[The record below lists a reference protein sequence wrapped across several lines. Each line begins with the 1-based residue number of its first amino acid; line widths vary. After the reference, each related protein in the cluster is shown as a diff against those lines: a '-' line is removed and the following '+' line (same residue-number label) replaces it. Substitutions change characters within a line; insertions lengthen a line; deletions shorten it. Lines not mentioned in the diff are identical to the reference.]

1 MDMAGYKDIL
11 GNEQIK
17 GHFKNAI
24 KLHKVSHAYILN
36 GDKGM
41 GKKMLSKTFAMA
53 LQCEKGAEE
62 PCMECR
68 SCRQVMSDSHPD
80 IKYITHGKPNVIAV
94 DEIREQI
101 NNDIQI
107 KPYSGPYKIYIVDEA
122 EKMNPQA
129 QNALLKTIEEPPEY
143 GIIIL
148 LTANSEMF
156 LPTIL
161 SRCVMLNMKLM
172 EKGQMRDYL
181 MKKLGIP
188 DYHADVITAFA
199 GGNLGKA
206 IRLASSEDF
215 SELKG
220 SVTHLLEYIG
230 DMETYEVVMA
240 VKQAEK
246 YKVDIDDYIDLM
258 MVWYR
263 DVLMFKVSRD
273 MNELTFKDEY
283 GYIKEQAERIS
294 FNGVEEILN
303 AMDKAKVR
311 IRANVN
317 FDLAIEMMYLT
328 IRDGLNGR

>member
-1 MDMAGYKDIL
+1 MAGYKDIL

-17 GHFKNAI
+17 EHFKNAI

-41 GKKMLSKTFAMA
+41 GKKMLSNAFAMA
-53 LQCEKGAEE
+53 LQCERGTEE

-68 SCRQVMSDSHPD
+68 SCRQVMSGNHPD
-80 IKYITHGKPNVIAV
+80 IKYITHEKPNVIAV
-94 DEIREQI
+94 DEVREQI

-107 KPYSGPYKIYIVDEA
+107 KPYSSPYKIYIVDEA
-122 EKMNPQA
+122 EKMNQQA

-148 LTANSEMF
+148 LTSNSEMF

-172 EKGQMRDYL
+172 EKEQMRDYL
-181 MKKLGIP
+181 MKKMGLP
-188 DYHADVITAFA
+188 DYHADVIIAFA

-215 SELKG
+215 NELKS

-240 VKQAEK
+240 VKQTEK
-246 YKVDIDDYIDLM
+246 YKVDIADYIDLM

-283 GYIKEQAERIS
+283 GYIKEQAEKIS
-294 FNGVEEILN
+294 FNGIEEILK
-303 AMDKAKVR
+303 AMEKAKVR

>member
-1 MDMAGYKDIL
+1 MAGYKDIL

-17 GHFKNAI
+17 EHFKNAI

-41 GKKMLSKTFAMA
+41 GKKMLSNVFAMA
-53 LQCEKGAEE
+53 LQCERGTEE

-68 SCRQVMSDSHPD
+68 SCKQVISGNHPD
-80 IKYITHGKPNVIAV
+80 IKYITHEKPNVIAV
-94 DEIREQI
+94 DEVREQI

-107 KPYSGPYKIYIVDEA
+107 KPYSSRYKIYIVDEA
-122 EKMNPQA
+122 EKMNLQA

-148 LTANSEMF
+148 LTSNSEMF

-181 MKKLGIP
+181 MKKMGLP
-188 DYHADVITAFA
+188 DYHADVIIAFS

-215 SELKG
+215 NELKS

-240 VKQAEK
+240 VKQVEK
-246 YKVDIDDYIDLM
+246 YKVDIADYIDLM

-263 DVLMFKVSRD
+263 DVLMFKASRD

-283 GYIKEQAERIS
+283 GYIKEQAEKIS
-294 FNGVEEILN
+294 FNGIEEILK
-303 AMDKAKVR
+303 AMEKAKVR

-328 IRDGLNGR
+328 IRDGLYGR

>member
-1 MDMAGYKDIL
+1 MAGYKDIL

-17 GHFKNAI
+17 EHFKNAI

-41 GKKMLSKTFAMA
+41 GKKMLSNVFAMA
-53 LQCEKGAEE
+53 LQCERGTEE

-68 SCRQVMSDSHPD
+68 SCRQVISGNHPD
-80 IKYITHGKPNVIAV
+80 IKYITHEKPNVIAV
-94 DEIREQI
+94 DEVREQI

-107 KPYSGPYKIYIVDEA
+107 KPYSSPYKIYIVDEA
-122 EKMNPQA
+122 EKMNLQA

-148 LTANSEMF
+148 LTSNSEMF

-181 MKKLGIP
+181 MKKMGLP
-188 DYHADVITAFA
+188 DYHADVIIAFS

-215 SELKG
+215 NELKS

-240 VKQAEK
+240 VKQVEK
-246 YKVDIDDYIDLM
+246 YKVDIADYIDLM

-263 DVLMFKVSRD
+263 DVLMFKASRD

-283 GYIKEQAERIS
+283 GYIKEQAEKIS
-294 FNGVEEILN
+294 FNGIEEILK
-303 AMDKAKVR
+303 AMEKAKVR

-328 IRDGLNGR
+328 IRDGLYGR

>member
-1 MDMAGYKDIL
+1 MAGYKDII

-17 GHFKNAI
+17 EHLKNAI
-24 KLHKVSHAYILN
+24 TLQRVSHAYIFN

-41 GKKMLSKTFAMA
+41 GKKMVSGTFVMA
-53 LQCEKGAEE
+53 LQCEKGLAE

-68 SCRQVMSDSHPD
+68 SCRQILSGSQPD
-80 IKYITHGKPNVIAV
+80 VKYITHEKPGVISV

-107 KPYSGPYKIYIVDEA
+107 KPYSSRYKIYVMDEA
-122 EKMNPQA
+122 EKMNVQA

-143 GIIIL
+143 AMIIL
-148 LTANSEMF
+148 LTSNSEIF

-161 SRCVMLNMKLM
+161 SRCVSLNMKPLNNAQI
-172 EKGQMRDYL
+172 KDYL
-181 MKKLGIP
+181 MRSMGFP
-188 DYHADVITAFA
+188 DYQADVVAVFA

-215 SELKG
+215 NEIKN
-220 SVTHLLEYIG
+220 SVIHLLEYIG
-230 DMETYEVVMA
+230 DMETYEVVLA

-246 YKVDIDDYIDLM
+246 FKVDIEDYIDLM

-273 MNELTFKDEY
+273 MNSLTFKDEY
-283 GYIKEQAERIS
+283 IYIKKQAEKIS
-294 FNGVEEILN
+294 FNGVEEILK

-311 IRANVN
+311 LRANVN

>member
-1 MDMAGYKDIL
+1 MAGYKDIL

-17 GHFKNAI
+17 EHFKNAI

-41 GKKMLSKTFAMA
+41 GKKMLSNVFAMA
-53 LQCEKGAEE
+53 LQCERGTEE

-68 SCRQVMSDSHPD
+68 SCKQVLSGNHPD
-80 IKYITHGKPNVIAV
+80 IKYITHEKPNVIAV
-94 DEIREQI
+94 DEVREQI

-107 KPYSGPYKIYIVDEA
+107 KPYSSPYKIYIVDEA
-122 EKMNPQA
+122 EKMNLQA

-148 LTANSEMF
+148 LTSNSEMF

-181 MKKLGIP
+181 MKKMGLP
-188 DYHADVITAFA
+188 DYHADVITAFS

-215 SELKG
+215 NELKS

-240 VKQAEK
+240 VKQVEK
-246 YKVDIDDYIDLM
+246 YKVDIADYIDLM

-263 DVLMFKVSRD
+263 DVLMFKASRD

-283 GYIKEQAERIS
+283 GYIKEQAEKIS
-294 FNGVEEILN
+294 FNGIEEILK
-303 AMDKAKVR
+303 AMEKAKVR

-328 IRDGLNGR
+328 IRDGLYGR

>member
-1 MDMAGYKDIL
+1 MAGYKDIL

-17 GHFKNAI
+17 EHFKNAI

-41 GKKMLSKTFAMA
+41 GKKMLSNVFAMA
-53 LQCEKGAEE
+53 LQCERGTEE

-68 SCRQVMSDSHPD
+68 SCKQVISGNHPD
-80 IKYITHGKPNVIAV
+80 IKYITHEKPNVIAV
-94 DEIREQI
+94 DEVREQI

-107 KPYSGPYKIYIVDEA
+107 KPYSSRYKIYIVDEA
-122 EKMNPQA
+122 EKMNIQA

-148 LTANSEMF
+148 LTSNSEMF

-181 MKKLGIP
+181 MKKMGLP
-188 DYHADVITAFA
+188 DYHADVIIAFS

-215 SELKG
+215 NELKS

-240 VKQAEK
+240 VKQVEK
-246 YKVDIDDYIDLM
+246 YKVDIADYIDLM

-263 DVLMFKVSRD
+263 DVLMFKASRD

-283 GYIKEQAERIS
+283 GYIKEQAEKIS
-294 FNGVEEILN
+294 FNGIEEILK
-303 AMDKAKVR
+303 AMEKAKVR

-328 IRDGLNGR
+328 IRDGLYGR

>member
-1 MDMAGYKDIL
+1 MAGYKDIL

-17 GHFKNAI
+17 EHFKNAI

-53 LQCEKGAEE
+53 LQCERGTEE
-62 PCMECR
+62 PCMECQ
-68 SCRQVMSDSHPD
+68 SCRQAMSGNHPD
-80 IKYITHGKPNVIAV
+80 IKYITHEKPNVIAV

-107 KPYSGPYKIYIVDEA
+107 KPYSSPYKIYIVDEA
-122 EKMNPQA
+122 EKMNIQA
-129 QNALLKTIEEPPEY
+129 QNALLKTIEEPPSY
-143 GIIIL
+143 GVIIL
-148 LTANSEMF
+148 LTSNSEMF

-161 SRCVMLNMKLM
+161 SRCIMFNMKMM
-172 EKGQMRDYL
+172 EKEQMRDYL
-181 MKKLGIP
+181 MKKMGVP
-188 DYHADVITAFA
+188 DYHADVIIEFA

-215 SELKG
+215 SELKD

-230 DMETYEVVMA
+230 DMEAYEVVMA

-246 YKVDIDDYIDLM
+246 YKVDIADYIDLM

-283 GYIKEQAERIS
+283 GYIKEQAEKIS
-294 FNGVEEILN
+294 FNGVEEILK
-303 AMDKAKVR
+303 AMEKAKVR

-317 FDLAIEMMYLT
+317 FDLAMEMMYLT

>member
-1 MDMAGYKDIL
+1 MAGYKDIL

-17 GHFKNAI
+17 EHFKNAI

-41 GKKMLSKTFAMA
+41 GKKMLSNVFAMA
-53 LQCEKGAEE
+53 LQCERGTEE

-68 SCRQVMSDSHPD
+68 SCRQVISGNHPD
-80 IKYITHGKPNVIAV
+80 IKYITHEKPNVIAV
-94 DEIREQI
+94 DEVREQI

-107 KPYSGPYKIYIVDEA
+107 KPYSSPYKIYIVDEA
-122 EKMNPQA
+122 EKMNLQA

-148 LTANSEMF
+148 LTSNSEMF

-181 MKKLGIP
+181 MKKMGLP
-188 DYHADVITAFA
+188 DYHADVIIAFS

-215 SELKG
+215 NELKS

-240 VKQAEK
+240 VKQVEK
-246 YKVDIDDYIDLM
+246 YKVDIADYIDLM

-263 DVLMFKVSRD
+263 DVLMFKASRD

-283 GYIKEQAERIS
+283 GYIKEQAEKIS
-294 FNGVEEILN
+294 FNGIEEILK
-303 AMDKAKVR
+303 AMEKAKVR

-317 FDLAIEMMYLT
+317 FDLAIELMYLT
-328 IRDGLNGR
+328 IRDGLYGR